1 MDVSPSLL
9 ARLGET
15 EYAKVVDPAFL
26 EEAPCGDVYRRPD
39 FPDRHDGNQLVRA
52 RCPADELVRE
62 VEVHFGGTGLGYR
75 RVSGHDPGIW
85 RGLAPDLEGRGWT
98 VAPEAMKVFRGTSD
112 GAASPELEIRAV
124 DPWCPDL
131 ETLYTRDGSLD
142 RGFVFERGEHERVG
156 GEHLVGYHA
165 GEPVTC
171 TGWFAAGGV
180 ARYRHVYTR
189 PRWRGRGFASAMVR
203 HVRGLPEVRAQDAL
217 VIFVGEGG
225 PDALYERL
233 GFETAG
239 WFWSALLETD

>member
-1 MDVSPSLL
+1 MDVTPSLL

-15 EYAKVVDPAFL
+15 EYARVVDPAFL
-26 EEAPCGDVYRRPD
+26 RKGRCGDAYRRPD

-52 RCPADELVRE
+52 RCRAGAVVEE
-62 VEVHFGGTGLGYR
+62 VEAHFGGSGLGYR

-85 RGLAPDLEGRGWT
+85 HGLAPDLEARGWT
-98 VAPEAMKVFRGTSD
+98 VAPEAMKVFRGRGD
-112 GAASPELEIRAV
+112 VAACAKLEIRAV
-124 DPWCPDL
+124 DPWSPDL
-131 ETLYTRDGSLD
+131 EALYTRDGSLD
-142 RGFVFERGEHERVG
+142 RGFVFERGEHGRVG
-156 GEHLVGYHA
+156 GEHLVGYHG

-189 PRWRGRGFASAMVR
+189 PGWRGRGFASAMVR
-203 HVRGLPEVRAQDAL
+203 HVQRLPAVRAKDAL
-217 VIFVGEGG
+217 VIFVGEDG

-239 WFWSALLETD
+239 WFWSALLKVG